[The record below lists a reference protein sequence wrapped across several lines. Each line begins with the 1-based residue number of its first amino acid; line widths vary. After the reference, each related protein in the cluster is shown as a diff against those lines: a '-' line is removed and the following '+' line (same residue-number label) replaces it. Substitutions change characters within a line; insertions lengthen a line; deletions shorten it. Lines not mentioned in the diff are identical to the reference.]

1 MLFLALFILCFVI
14 TIAFVYRES
23 LARKRLRDIEEI
35 KQKLRFFEPE
45 HRPGCTNAAADVK
58 FILRCC
64 RAWKLKLQDFGIKN
78 EDELVRKA
86 LDASARA
93 EEYFKTPGFR
103 EEARKVL
110 ATYTL
115 KHI

>member
-1 MLFLALFILCFVI
+1 MLFLTLFILCFVI
-14 TIAFVYRES
+14 TIAFVYKES

-35 KQKLRFFEPE
+35 KHRLKFFDLE

-64 RAWKLKLQDFGIKN
+64 RAWKLNLQDFGIK
-78 EDELVRKA
+78 DENDLVTKA

-93 EEYFKTPGFR
+93 EEYFRTPGFR
-103 EEARKVL
+103 EDARRVL

>member
-1 MLFLALFILCFVI
+1 MLFFTLFIISFVI
-14 TIAFVYRES
+14 TIVFVYRES
-23 LARKRLRDIEEI
+23 LARKRLRDVREI
-35 KQKLRFFEPE
+35 KHRLKFFEPE

-64 RAWKLKLQDFGIKN
+64 RAWKLKLQDFGIKDQ
-78 EDELVRKA
+78 DELVNKA

-93 EEYFKTPGFR
+93 EEYFKIPGFR
-103 EEARKVL
+103 EDARRVL
-110 ATYTL
+110 AKYTL